1 MVSVPGIEQ
10 GQTFAT
16 LW

>member
-10 GQTFAT
+10 GQIFAT
-16 LW
+16 LL